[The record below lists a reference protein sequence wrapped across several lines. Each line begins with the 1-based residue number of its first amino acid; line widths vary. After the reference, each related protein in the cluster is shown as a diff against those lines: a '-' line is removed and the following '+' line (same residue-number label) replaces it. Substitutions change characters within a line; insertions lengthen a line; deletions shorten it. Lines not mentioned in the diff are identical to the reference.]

1 MQIHLKS
8 LSFYAYHGVLPQER
22 EVGGRYLVDLSA
34 TVSDRRAHEALC
46 HDRLEATVNYADIY
60 QTVCDEMAQPS
71 ALLEHVA
78 GRMARALLAKF
89 SEIEEVALT
98 VTKCEPPIAG
108 FAGQGAAVSYRLR
121 RRLIVW
127 DFDGTLADTSGGIVQ
142 TMQATFRRC
151 GLPLPSPEAVR
162 QTIGLPLPE
171 SIARL
176 GGLEGKP
183 LDEAVATYR
192 ELFEEIGTRN
202 VQLFPGIAEAL
213 RRHTEA
219 GHLQAI
225 ATSRGHLSVEQL
237 CEKLGIRHHFHFIVA
252 CEDVACHKPDPTPV
266 LALARM
272 AGVAPADVE
281 VIGDTTFDIEMG
293 RRARAGAC
301 TGVAWGNHSPQ
312 RLLTAGAD
320 FVAEKAESL

>member
-1 MQIHLKS
+1 MQGYNLVVVFSPLGDKMLMCRRIKDPYNGLMN
-8 LSFYAYHGVLPQER
+8 F
-22 EVGGRYLVDLSA
+22 VGG
-34 TVSDRRAHEALC
+34 
-46 HDRLEATVNYADIY
+46 
-60 QTVCDEMAQPS
+60 
-71 ALLEHVA
+71 
-78 GRMARALLAKF
+78 K
-89 SEIEEVALT
+89 IENGESG
-98 VTKCEPPIAG
+98 ED
-108 FAGQGAAVSYRLR
+108 AA
-121 RRLIVW
+121 
-127 DFDGTLADTSGGIVQ
+127 
-142 TMQATFRRC
+142 
-151 GLPLPSPEAVR
+151 
-162 QTIGLPLPE
+162 
-171 SIARL
+171 
-176 GGLEGKP
+176 
-183 LDEAVATYR
+183 YR

-237 CEKLGIRHHFHFIVA
+237 CEKLGIRHHFHYIVA

-266 LALARM
+266 LVLARM
-272 AGVAPADVE
+272 AGVSPADVE